1 MYISEWKKSV
11 WKGYILSDSN
21 YMTFWKGQNNEE
33 IKKIS
38 GCQGLDR
45 RKGEM
50 NRQSTEVFY
59 GRENILYNIMVD
71 TCHYTFV

>member
-1 MYISEWKKSV
+1 MKEVSLKRHV
-11 WKGYILSDSN
+11 LSDSN
-21 YMTFWKGQNNEE
+21 YRTVWKGQNNEE

-38 GCQGLDR
+38 GCQGLGR

-50 NRQSTEVFY
+50 NSQSTEVFY

>member
-1 MYISEWKKSV
+1 
-11 WKGYILSDSN
+11 
-21 YMTFWKGQNNEE
+21 MTFWKGQNNEE

-50 NRQSTEVFY
+50 NRQSTKKKKKNRQSTEVFY

>member
-1 MYISEWKKSV
+1 
-11 WKGYILSDSN
+11 
-21 YMTFWKGQNNEE
+21 MTFWKGQNNEE

-50 NRQSTEVFY
+50 NRQSTKKKKRI
-59 GRENILYNIMVD
+59 GRAQKFFMAGKIFCII
-71 TCHYTFV
+71 